1 MLTSGLQVVG
11 RLDEKMVTETFNK
24 LIDDIWPSKDGVRSK
39 EAIRASE
46 LAAIII
52 TPATPLQEVVG
63 ALGKAFELFGKS
75 IARFGGSNYTSF
87 NTDGDAPSAFTL
99 TTKHNP
105 DRLVIEWPQSLGG
118 TLLTA
123 IQNAAQ
129 KLRDNETDP
138 NFVDYL
144 VFHVGYELLRSG
156 ANVDQKDARWLGTSG
171 FRRDT
176 QTVSHYRL
184 M

>member
-1 MLTSGLQVVG
+1 
-11 RLDEKMVTETFNK
+11 MVKETFDK

-39 EAIRASE
+39 EAIRAAE
-46 LAAIII
+46 LANIII
-52 TPATPLQEVVG
+52 TPAIPLQEVVG

-75 IARFGGSNYTSF
+75 IARFGGSNYSSF

-123 IQNAAQ
+123 ISNAAQ

-156 ANVDQKDARWLGTSG
+156 ASVDQKDARWLGTSG

-176 QTVSHYRL
+176 QTVSPSSFWL
-184 M
+184 MMLIK